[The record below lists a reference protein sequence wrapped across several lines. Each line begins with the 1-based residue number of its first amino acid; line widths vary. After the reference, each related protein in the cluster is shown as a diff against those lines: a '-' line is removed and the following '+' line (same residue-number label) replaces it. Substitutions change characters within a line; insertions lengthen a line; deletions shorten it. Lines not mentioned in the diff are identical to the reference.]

1 MAMRPLPHED
11 WGVFFGKTPNS
22 TEAGLFEGVPL
33 ANPMRLGILV
43 NPDAGLG
50 GKLGFKGSDGRAEE
64 ARAAGAEDR
73 AGPRMNQCL
82 NHLASMATSSL
93 NRTDVVLELV
103 VWDGR
108 MGGTWLP
115 PQASPPTFSISSIGS
130 TPKTTTPADT
140 ARLVHDF
147 VANGVDAILYAGG
160 DGTTRDI
167 VNALEEAGEE
177 AQKIAI
183 IGVPGGVKMHSGC
196 FATTPKAAAE
206 VALAFALGDLRT
218 AITEVMDLDETV
230 YAKGEWKV
238 RMYGEAWT
246 PSSPRYMQGAK
257 EQVERV
263 SEEDTIEGLAHHVRT
278 LLDDEPDLMVVW
290 GSGGTLRRMGEHLE
304 LNLTLLGIDVQHGPT
319 VHNDLN
325 EAGLLEILGNHL
337 QGDGSRPVLLLLS
350 PMGGQ
355 GFLIGRGNL
364 QLSPAVLRLVGH
376 RNILGVATP
385 SKLIGLDS
393 VRIDTGD
400 ESLDA
405 EFQAK
410 RFVKILQG
418 FRTTR
423 LIRVAEL

>member
-1 MAMRPLPHED
+1 
-11 WGVFFGKTPNS
+11 
-22 TEAGLFEGVPL
+22 
-33 ANPMRLGILV
+33 MRLGIVV

-73 AGPRMNQCL
+73 AGPRMHQCL
-82 NHLASMATSSL
+82 SHLLGLATSSL
-93 NRTDVVLELV
+93 NRSGVTLDLLV
-103 VWDGR
+103 WEGR
-108 MGGTWLP
+108 MGSTWLP
-115 PQASPPTFSISSIGS
+115 SLETDAPFTVEVLG
-130 TPKTTTPADT
+130 TTPDSTSPEDT
-140 ARLVHDF
+140 TQLVQEL
-147 VANGVDAILYAGG
+147 VKAGAEALVYAGG

-167 VNALEEAGEE
+167 VKALEAMGDD
-177 AQKIAI
+177 AQKTAL

-206 VALAFALGDLRT
+206 VVLSFALGDLRT

-246 PSSPRYMQGAK
+246 PSSPRFMQGAK

-263 SEEDTIEGLAHHVRT
+263 SEEDTIEGLAHHVAT
-278 LLDDEPDLMVVW
+278 LLADEPDLMVVW
-290 GSGGTLRRMGEHLE
+290 GSGGTLRRMGEHLNQE
-304 LNLTLLGIDVQHGPT
+304 LTLLGIDVQHGDT

-325 EAGLLEILGNHL
+325 EHGLLEVISAHVDENG
-337 QGDGSRPVLLLLS
+337 QRPLLLLLS

-364 QLSPAVLRLVGH
+364 QLSPAVLRLIGH
-376 RNILGVATP
+376 GNILGVATP
-385 SKLIGLDS
+385 SKLIGLEA

-400 ESLDA
+400 DDLDA

-410 RFVKILQG
+410 RFIKILQG

-423 LIRVAEL
+423 LIRVADV

>member
-1 MAMRPLPHED
+1 
-11 WGVFFGKTPNS
+11 
-22 TEAGLFEGVPL
+22 
-33 ANPMRLGILV
+33 MRLGIVV

-73 AGPRMNQCL
+73 AGPRMQQCL
-82 NHLASMATSSL
+82 NHLVSLATSSL
-93 NRTDVVLELV
+93 NRSQVGLELL
-103 VWDGR
+103 VWEGR

-115 PQASPPTFSISSIGS
+115 SLAEDAPLKVEAMGV
-130 TPKTTTPADT
+130 TPATTSPEDT
-140 ARLVHDF
+140 ALLVREL
-147 VANGVDAILYAGG
+147 VNAGAEALVYAGG

-167 VNALEEAGEE
+167 VKALEGMGED
-177 AQKIAI
+177 AQKTAL

-206 VALAFALGDLRT
+206 VVLSFALGDLRT

-246 PSSPRYMQGAK
+246 PSSPRFMQGAK

-263 SEEDTIEGLAHHVRT
+263 SEEDTIEGLAHHVAS

-290 GSGGTLRRMGEHLE
+290 GSGGTLRRMGEHL
-304 LNLTLLGIDVQHGPT
+304 NHDLTLLGIDVQHGNT

-325 EAGLLEILGNHL
+325 ERGLIEVISAHVNE
-337 QGDGSRPVLLLLS
+337 DGQRPLLLLLS

-364 QLSPAVLRLVGH
+364 QLSPDVLRLIGH
-376 RNILGVATP
+376 GNILGVATP
-385 SKLIGLDS
+385 SKLIGLEA

-400 ESLDA
+400 EDLDA
-405 EFQAK
+405 EFQSK
-410 RFVKILQG
+410 RFIKILQG